1 MIQTL
6 RAKLVTGFLI
16 SSAFALIIGVVGTLL
31 LSKVLSASDQMAKKH
46 LPSIDYLLRASEAQT
61 AVQSTIRGMT
71 VANIELKDLEFYKKN
86 HLQYVETMDENI
98 NKYEAFTTLD
108 VEKQSLNSLKE
119 KIKAWKGSIEPVM
132 MLIDQKSAMLA
143 QGAKEKNFK
152 QYYDF
157 HDQILEVQ
165 VKTRPFYK
173 AVEEQFDQVANLNSK
188 LANELAEDAA
198 KFGTTGKW
206 AMAIVI
212 LFGVASSVGI
222 GLYIA
227 KITLKTLGA
236 DPAELRDAIKTVTA
250 GDTSMTLRSD
260 VDYGIYGD
268 IKKMV
273 TGLNN
278 KSINAEA
285 IAKGDLTTQVELASD
300 RDRLGKAFQT
310 MIATLREII
319 SRANAAAYQVA
330 TGSSQVSSAS
340 QSLSQGATEQAS
352 SVEEISSSVTEI
364 SSKIKANASNAS
376 VASEVAS
383 QAQSAAEQGN
393 RQIEVTLQAMD
404 DINVS
409 SQEISKIIKVIDD
422 IAFQTNL
429 LALNAAVEAARAGR
443 HGKGFAVVADE
454 VRNLAGRSAK
464 AAKETTEL
472 IESSSKKVDSGLN
485 EARKTAESF
494 KDIVR
499 NSLKISEVIG
509 QIATAS
515 NDQAGGISQI
525 AGGVNQINKVT
536 QQTTANAEETAAA
549 AEELASQAEE
559 LKRSLA
565 YFQMGA
571 EQSFGDHSNHAQGKL
586 VTLRPVIKSASK
598 DSDEWGRG
606 PRGNERAKNFDSN
619 DSHNLDDQEFGK
631 YGT

>member
-1 MIQTL
+1 MNRTL
-6 RAKLVTGFLI
+6 RSKLITGFLI
-16 SSAFALIIGVVGTLL
+16 SSAFGLIIGAVGIILL
-31 LSKVLSASDQMAKKH
+31 TKVLATNEILAKDYI
-46 LPSIDYLLRASEAQT
+46 PSIDYILRASEAQ
-61 AVQSTIRGMT
+61 AGVRSSVRGMIQT
-71 VANIELKDLEFYKKN
+71 NIDQHEFNFYHKSFMTS
-86 HLQYVETMDENI
+86 LATMEEYVG
-98 NKYEAFTTLD
+98 KYELLASTD
-108 VEKQSLNSLKE
+108 VEKQSLQVLKDR
-119 KIKAWKGSIEPVM
+119 IKAWKTAQEPVNALLEEKSV
-132 MLIDQKSAMLA
+132 MLTQNI
-143 QGAKEKNFK
+143 KEKNFK
-152 QYYDF
+152 QFYDF
-157 HDQILEVQ
+157 HDRLLEEQ
-165 VKTRPFYK
+165 LKTRPAFE
-173 AVEEQFDQVANLNSK
+173 AVDTQFDLISDLHTKMAT
-188 LANELAEDAA
+188 ELTAEAE
-198 KFGTTGKW
+198 KSGTLGKW
-206 AMAIVI
+206 LMSTVI
-212 LFGVASSVGI
+212 LLGVSASIGI

-227 KITLKTLGA
+227 RTTLKTLGV
-236 DPAELRDAIKTVTA
+236 DPAEISEVVKQVTA
-250 GDTSMTLRSD
+250 GDTSMTLRNE
-260 VDYGIYGD
+260 VNFGVYGD
-268 IKKMV
+268 IKTMV

-278 KSINAEA
+278 KSISAEA
-285 IAKGDLTTQVELASD
+285 IAKGDLTSEVQLASD
-300 RDRLGKAFQT
+300 KDRLGKAFQT

-319 SRANAAAYQVA
+319 SRANAASYQVA

-364 SSKIKANASNAS
+364 SAKIKTNAGNAST
-376 VASEVAS
+376 ASEFAS
-383 QAQSAAEQGN
+383 QAQAAAEQGN
-393 RQIEVTLQAMD
+393 RQIEVTLQAMN

-472 IESSSKKVDSGLN
+472 IESSSKKVDSGLL

-494 KDIVR
+494 QDIVR
-499 NSLKISEVIG
+499 NSLKISDIIS

-515 NDQAGGISQI
+515 NDQASGISQI

-536 QQTTANAEETAAA
+536 QKTTANAEETAAA

-565 YFQMGA
+565 YFRMDTDGSHDHYSPPSA
-571 EQSFGDHSNHAQGKL
+571 KVVSFKQTTKQ
-586 VTLRPVIKSASK
+586 ASK

-606 PRGNERAKNFDSN
+606 PKQVAKQGENHS
-619 DSHNLDDQEFGK
+619 LDDQDFGK